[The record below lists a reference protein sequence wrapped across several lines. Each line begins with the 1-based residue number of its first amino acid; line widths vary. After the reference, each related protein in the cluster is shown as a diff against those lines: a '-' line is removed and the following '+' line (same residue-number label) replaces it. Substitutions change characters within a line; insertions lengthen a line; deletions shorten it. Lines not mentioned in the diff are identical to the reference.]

1 MSNLYVSPSGA
12 GYFKNVS
19 EVMLGEVNEIMLR
32 KNQLYNLI
40 GPNPRVVMENNHRN
54 HVTFMGALFT
64 TNDYGML
71 EKTIPW
77 ILNTYL
83 SKGFSIS
90 YFSHVLKS
98 WKDVIKKHIPVE
110 YQNEILPV
118 YDYMLDAIENSRI
131 MRESVEISTDQTVLA
146 LSEMLVRGDYQEAS
160 RYLRCF
166 IKDQDSLFNAYLNII
181 QPTMYTIGAMWEKDE
196 ISVAHEHL
204 ATSIIMRIMSSF
216 YDQYVLR
223 TPDKYKILIAAAVN
237 EFHEIGAR
245 IVSDYLEINGYD
257 VRFLGSNMPSDD
269 LVRILLKEKPRVL
282 GLSVSMSYNI
292 GKLIETVQEIRSN
305 KDLAEIRIMAGGYA
319 FSYADKSKL
328 AEFNVI
334 VPQNLSDMI
343 DTCAKWQ

>member
-1 MSNLYVSPSGA
+1 LPDLHVSSECA
-12 GYFKNVS
+12 EYFKSVS
-19 EVMLGEVNEIMLR
+19 EVLLGEVNELMFR

-40 GPNPRVVMENNHRN
+40 GSNPRIIMENNHRN
-54 HVTFMGALFT
+54 HITFMSALFA
-64 TNDYGML
+64 TNDYTML

-77 ILNTYL
+77 VLNTYL

-90 YFSHVLKS
+90 YFSHVLKT
-98 WKDVIKKHIPVE
+98 WKDVIKQHLPPDF
-110 YQNEILPV
+110 QNEILPV
-118 YDYMLDAIENSRI
+118 YDYMLEAIENSHI
-131 MRESVEISTDQTVLA
+131 VRESIEISTDRTILNLA
-146 LSEMLVRGDYQEAS
+146 EMLVRGDYMEAS
-160 RYLRCF
+160 RYLRSF
-166 IKDQDSLFNAYLNII
+166 ISDSESLFDAYVNII
-181 QPTMYTIGAMWEKDE
+181 QPTMYTIGGMWEKDE

-292 GKLIETVQEIRSN
+292 GKLIETVKSIRSN
-305 KDLAEIRIMAGGYA
+305 SELSDIHIMAGGYA
-319 FSYADKSKL
+319 FSYADTKSL
-328 AEFNVI
+328 TELNVI
-334 VPQNLSDMI
+334 VPENMDNMI
-343 DTCAKWQ
+343 DICSNW